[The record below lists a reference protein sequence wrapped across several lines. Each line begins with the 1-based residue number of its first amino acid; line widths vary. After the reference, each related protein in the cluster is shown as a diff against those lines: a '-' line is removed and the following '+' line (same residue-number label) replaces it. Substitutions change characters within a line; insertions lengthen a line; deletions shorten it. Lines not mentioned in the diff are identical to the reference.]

1 MGTAIS
7 KDKVEGQ
14 TELNINEMIAQYSYN
29 LSTDVM
35 LIFNEEEKHQQNQ
48 LIIFPHIKDTN
59 LNSINDAYTKLQ
71 KEQEDL
77 KKNKEK
83 MKEEVSHLTTRIKNT
98 KDQINNIFETDSE
111 KNTNNL
117 TKMGDINSD
126 LTNLKE
132 KFSSLMSEYSIKR
145 MTPPDIS
152 NATPESSQKVEQKV
166 EQNVEQNP
174 KITTV
179 INPTI
184 NPVININTTEKQK
197 SSTDDFS
204 TKDILNLL
212 KIGGGNIEFKDDP
225 VDYIFEKFSKKE
237 LNKIGNDWNLPKT
250 NKYKRDELINILKL
264 MLKYKNNIKINK
276 KDLKLLATSIK
287 IKRTDKGYNKNKI
300 NTNLIN
306 VPTI

>member
-1 MGTAIS
+1 MGTTSS

-59 LNSINDAYTKLQ
+59 LNSINAAYEQLQ
-71 KEQEDL
+71 KDQKDL
-77 KKNKEK
+77 KKNKDK
-83 MKEEVSHLTTRIKNT
+83 VKEEVIHLTTRIKNT
-98 KDQINNIFETDSE
+98 KNQINDIFKTDSE
-111 KNTNNL
+111 KNTDNL
-117 TKMGDINSD
+117 TKMGNINSD

-145 MTPPDIS
+145 ITPLDIS
-152 NATPESSQKVEQKV
+152 NTPEESSVKAEQKVEQKV
-166 EQNVEQNP
+166 EQKIEQNP
-174 KITTV
+174 KINTV
-179 INPTI
+179 I
-184 NPVININTTEKQK
+184 NPVININTAEKQK

-204 TKDILNLL
+204 TKNIINLL